1 MLIDAAAF
9 FLILLFGLY
18 LLVLAALLV
27 FSPERGKGFLL
38 GFASSALTH
47 YLELGLRIIV
57 GAAFVVYSPKML
69 FPTVFLVFGWM
80 LIGTSA
86 VLALM
91 PWQWHN
97 QFAKISLPRVL
108 KYPKFLAAVSAAMAI
123 FVIFCLFAI
132 PTGFA

>member
-97 QFAKISLPRVL
+97 HFAKLSLPRVL
-108 KYPKFLAAVSAAMAI
+108 KYPKVLAAVSAALAI
-123 FVIFCLFAI
+123 IVLVCLFAI
-132 PTGFA
+132 PMGFV